1 MNNNMS
7 LKFDA
12 IAENE
17 SFARSVVAAFCVSC
31 DPTVEKINDI
41 KTAVSEAV
49 TNCIIHG
56 YENMA
61 NGQILIEAE
70 LSDDLLKVTISDNG
84 KGIPDV
90 KEALTDFY
98 TTSKESDERSGLGF
112 TIMKSFMDSLDVQS
126 ELGGGTTVTMTK
138 RLK

>member
-1 MNNNMS
+1 MTS
-7 LKFDA
+7 
-12 IAENE
+12 
-17 SFARSVVAAFCVSC
+17 
-31 DPTVEKINDI
+31 
-41 KTAVSEAV
+41 
-49 TNCIIHG
+49 
-56 YENMA
+56 
-61 NGQILIEAE
+61 
-70 LSDDLLKVTISDNG
+70 KVTISDNG

>member
-12 IAENE
+12 VAENE
-17 SFARSVVAAFCVSC
+17 AFARSVVAAFCTPS
-31 DPTVEKINDI
+31 DPTLETINDI
-41 KTAVSEAV
+41 KTSISEAV
-49 TNCIIHG
+49 TNSIIHG
-56 YENMA
+56 YENLT

-70 LSDDLLKVTISDNG
+70 LCEDLLTVKISDNG
-84 KGIPDV
+84 KGIKNI
-90 KEALTDFY
+90 KEALEDFY

-112 TIMKSFMDSLDVQS
+112 TIMKSFMDSMEVESQI
-126 ELGGGTTVTMTK
+126 GGGTTVTMTK